1 MDIGG
6 IEVKRCG
13 AHANLSTEDDALLI
27 YRDACVLGNHSL
39 ELRHRCAGMHAVCIG
54 FATQRLHLLRTRA
67 SCCSMGAYESVQE
80 LDSKQINDRVR
91 E

>member
-1 MDIGG
+1 MDIGE

-27 YRDACVLGNHSL
+27 YWDASVVGNHSL

-54 FATQRLHLLRTRA
+54 FATQRLHLLRTCA
-67 SCCSMGAYESVQE
+67 SCCSMALTKACRSMIA
-80 LDSKQINDRVR
+80 SR
-91 E
+91 

>member
-1 MDIGG
+1 MDVGE

-13 AHANLSTEDDALLI
+13 APSNLSTEDDALLI
-27 YRDACVLGNHSL
+27 YRHASIIGNHSL
-39 ELRHRCAGMHAVCIG
+39 ELKDRCAGMHAVCIG
-54 FATQRLHLLRTRA
+54 FATQRLHLLRTCA